1 MAHRFR
7 LLFSNNK
14 WYAKSTKLGVS
25 ITDDN
30 KTKLI
35 MKLRTTYGATH
46 ARMRC
51 NNLILSENIAN

>member
-7 LLFSNNK
+7 LLLIKNK
-14 WYAKSTKLGVS
+14 WYGKCKTLGVS
-25 ITDDN
+25 ISDDS